1 MSDFLSKIL
10 FSVGGFSK
18 SFSGL
23 DGLMSSTV
31 TSGTSLLF
39 LFFLLVIFLTAL
51 SFGKTRIS
59 LALLATYIAVF
70 LELVFPYQSELPRVF
85 GDFLN
90 LPAMFWSRLLI
101 FIIFFIFVFLILNR
115 SILRPKMSLQ
125 ESPPMTILFLSI
137 LQGIFWMTIAVSYA
151 PFDSA
156 IVNFYP
162 LIKEYLALPLAQ
174 FAWALAPLLALLFL
188 RRKKI

>member
-10 FSVGGFSK
+10 FSAGGFSK

>member
-174 FAWALAPLLALLFL
+174 FVWALAPLLALLFL